1 MFITA
6 GFIYSQ
12 SNIGRIFGNLVRLIF
27 FILCRAWLGDGPLTH
42 HKVDDFVEIV
52 NVADHILSVSQLRKL
67 LIGIGVVTYQ
77 FPDFF

>member
-6 GFIYSQ
+6 GIINSQ
-12 SNIGRIFGNLVRLIF
+12 SNRGPNFCNLVRLIF
-27 FILCRAWLGDGPLTH
+27 FILCRAWLGDGPLTY

-67 LIGIGVVTYQ
+67 LIGICVVTYQ
-77 FPDFF
+77 FSDFF